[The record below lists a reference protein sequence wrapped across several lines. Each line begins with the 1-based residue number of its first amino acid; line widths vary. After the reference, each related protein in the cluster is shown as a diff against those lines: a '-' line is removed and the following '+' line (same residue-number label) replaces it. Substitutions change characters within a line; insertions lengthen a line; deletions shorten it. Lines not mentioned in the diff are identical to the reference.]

1 MAEKPGTDGEG
12 FLGRWSRLKRTA
24 KAEPEPMELAEP
36 MPPAPVPQDALE
48 APPAARPV
56 SDPALPEMPPD
67 LPPDLPPVESLD
79 AGSDYTAFLKREVPA
94 DLRRLALRKAWTS
107 DPAIAA
113 FRGFGEYDWDC
124 NAPGYGALRPTDDV
138 KSLLAAIFPDPEPD
152 AEAKTE
158 ASTPKISPSPPR
170 GEGGGEGDAAQ
181 GIPVTAEAP
190 PDRAGPEAPAH
201 SEISATHPPHPDPL
215 PGGERG

>member
-1 MAEKPGTDGEG
+1 MAEKDGEEG

-24 KAEPEPMELAEP
+24 REVEAEAQPMELAEP
-36 MPPAPVPQDALE
+36 TPPAPVPDALPE
-48 APPAARPV
+48 APPEL
-56 SDPALPEMPPD
+56 SPE
-67 LPPDLPPVESLD
+67 LPPVESLD
-79 AGSDYTAFLKREVPA
+79 AGSDYTAFLRREVPA

-138 KSLLAAIFPDPEPD
+138 KSLLAAIFPDPEP
-152 AEAKTE
+152 EPTT
-158 ASTPKISPSPPR
+158 SNPQIPPSPPR
-170 GEGGGEGDAAQ
+170 GEGWGEGDAGQ
-181 GIPVTAEAP
+181 EIPAMAEAP
-190 PDRAGPEAPAH
+190 PDEASPEAPALPGT
-201 SEISATHPPHPDPL
+201 APTHPPL